1 MSIIVAHFLVK
12 GERMTWKKGVGCI
25 LGFAGVVIINLSP
38 GAWGSGFSLKGEGMV
53 AICTIIYGT
62 SSVLMKFVSKKGSAM
77 AITAYQLMVGGAAL
91 IGFGF
96 LLDGNISGFTV
107 KSTLLLF
114 YMAMLS
120 AVAFSLWTT
129 LLKYNPVG
137 KVTIYGFSIPIFGA
151 GLSAVFLGEDIFSLK
166 NLGALLC
173 VSAGII
179 LVNKVS
185 AGERIVANEK
195 EMK

>member
-1 MSIIVAHFLVK
+1 ME
-12 GERMTWKKGVGCI
+12 ERRRMYSRICGSCHHQPVTGSVGKWIFTERGRDGCNLYNHLWNQFGVD
-25 LGFAGVVIINLSP
+25 
-38 GAWGSGFSLKGEGMV
+38 E
-53 AICTIIYGT
+53 
-62 SSVLMKFVSKKGSAM
+62 FVSKKGSAM

-137 KVTIYGFSIPIFGA
+137 KVTIYGFPFR
-151 GLSAVFLGEDIFSLK
+151 FLERDCRRYFW
-166 NLGALLC
+166 
-173 VSAGII
+173 
-179 LVNKVS
+179 
-185 AGERIVANEK
+185 ERIFFR
-195 EMK
+195 

>member
-1 MSIIVAHFLVK
+1 
-12 GERMTWKKGVGCI
+12 
-25 LGFAGVVIINLSP
+25 
-38 GAWGSGFSLKGEGMV
+38 
-53 AICTIIYGT
+53 
-62 SSVLMKFVSKKGSAM
+62 M

-96 LLDGNISGFTV
+96 LLDGNISGFSV

-166 NLGALLC
+166 NLVALLC

-179 LVNKVS
+179 LVNKMS

>member
-1 MSIIVAHFLVK
+1 MEERRRMYSRICGSCHHQPVTGSVGKWIFTERGRDGCNLHNHLWNQFGVDEICIKK
-12 GERMTWKKGVGCI
+12 GECNG
-25 LGFAGVVIINLSP
+25 NH
-38 GAWGSGFSLKGEGMV
+38 
-53 AICTIIYGT
+53 
-62 SSVLMKFVSKKGSAM
+62 SVPVD
-77 AITAYQLMVGGAAL
+77 GGRRCSDWL
-91 IGFGF
+91 WI

-166 NLGALLC
+166 NLVALLC

-179 LVNKVS
+179 LVNKMS